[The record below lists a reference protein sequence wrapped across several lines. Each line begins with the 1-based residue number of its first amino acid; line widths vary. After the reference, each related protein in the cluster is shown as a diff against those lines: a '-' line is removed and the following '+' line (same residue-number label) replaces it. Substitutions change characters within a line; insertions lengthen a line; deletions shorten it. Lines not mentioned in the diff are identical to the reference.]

1 MPHGPSKWH
10 TYWNQLLWHI
20 PTSTFSWCNAF
31 FYLKNWRLFSIK
43 LLVSSCEPMNFV
55 WTHIRWSTKSVL
67 FRHYCFFCREALY
80 IGLADLRLHSEG
92 YFNRECRILS
102 CLLWIYCSQSFR
114 FNYLHSWDIWKNKFV
129 RKLVLYFSPSFL
141 RLRKFTVSKSD
152 EMLT

>member
-67 FRHYCFFCREALY
+67 FRHCIAFSVRSALY
-80 IGLADLRLHSEG
+80 RLSRSSAAFRG
-92 YFNRECRILS
+92 ICRILS